1 MILDRRRSKLAG
13 FTLIELLVVIAI
25 IAILAAI
32 LFPVFAR
39 AREQARKTA
48 CLSNMKQ
55 IGTALQMYAQD
66 YDETYAPRYGSGDVS
81 DFENGFQRSWKNM
94 LNVYI
99 KNRDVFKCPSNPTAL
114 KGDLIWNGTKSTTG
128 YYAGGYSMW
137 LPDEWLSGQMG
148 HGAAYPQ
155 QMAGVEAPASSLIIL
170 ETSWRF
176 PDTGP
181 YLSYCQPSPCP
192 GGGEEQTPGPSTWN
206 SGHSRKASNIIYL
219 DSHAKYGFLRN
230 TFKDDGPGTLNAWR
244 YNRAEM
250 DAKGL
255 NWLSTVSDNLDQYPG
270 ND

>member
-1 MILDRRRSKLAG
+1 MNLSSHPSARRG

-32 LFPVFAR
+32 LFPVFAK

-48 CLSNMKQ
+48 CLSNTKQ

-66 YDETYAPRYGSGDVS
+66 YDETYAMRYGSGDPV

-94 LNVYI
+94 LNAYI
-99 KNRDVFKCPSNPTAL
+99 KNRDVFKCPSNPTSR
-114 KGDLIWNGTKSTTG
+114 KGDFVWDGMKSTTG

-148 HGAAYPQ
+148 HGASYPQ
-155 QMAGVEAPASSLIIL
+155 HMAGVEAPASSLIIL

-181 YLSYCQPSPCP
+181 YLTYCEPSPCNA
-192 GGGEEQTPGPSTWN
+192 GDEAQTPGPSSWN
-206 SGHSRKASNIIYL
+206 SGHSKKASNIIYL
-219 DSHAKYGFLRN
+219 DSHAKWGRLKG
-230 TFKDDGPGTLNAWR
+230 TFAEENGGLNAWR
-244 YNRAEM
+244 YNKAEM

-255 NWLSTVSDNLDQYPG
+255 DWLSTVSKNLDQYPS